1 MTPAPF
7 CYTMKAIRM
16 AERNP
21 AMSTTKRPTE
31 QRVAIWSLSPAMLT
45 LYFVIFWVQCVVGIA
60 TDAYYQLQQRADA
73 PVPVTLL
80 EIVRGS
86 GPTGIGAAV
95 NALVIALF
103 VEATMVLAQI
113 VKRRQFE
120 QGRVQGREEAREEV
134 REEAREEARRE
145 HTEQLEAWAKEK
157 DIPLDDLP
165 KLRKPKSKRD

>member
-21 AMSTTKRPTE
+21 AMNATKRPTE

-45 LYFVIFWVQCVVGIA
+45 LYFVIFWVQCVAGIA

-120 QGRVQGREEAREEV
+120 QGREQGREEV
-134 REEAREEARRE
+134 REEAQREY
-145 HTEQLEAWAKEK
+145 TKQLEAWAKEN
-157 DIPLDDLP
+157 DIPIENLP

>member
-1 MTPAPF
+1 M
-7 CYTMKAIRM
+7 
-16 AERNP
+16 N
-21 AMSTTKRPTE
+21 TTKRLAE

-45 LYFVIFWVQCVVGIA
+45 LYFVIFWVQCVAGIA
-60 TDAYYQLQQRADA
+60 IDAYYQLQQRADA
-73 PVPVTLL
+73 PVPATLL

-120 QGRVQGREEAREEV
+120 QGKEEGIEQGKAEGIEQGKA
-134 REEAREEARRE
+134 EAREEAQRE

>member
-1 MTPAPF
+1 M
-7 CYTMKAIRM
+7 
-16 AERNP
+16 N
-21 AMSTTKRPTE
+21 TTKRPTE

-45 LYFVIFWVQCVVGIA
+45 LYFVIFWVQCVAGIA

-120 QGRVQGREEAREEV
+120 QGREQGREEV
-134 REEAREEARRE
+134 REEAQRE

-157 DIPLDDLP
+157 GIPLDDLP
-165 KLRKPKSKRD
+165 KLRKPKSKID

>member
-1 MTPAPF
+1 
-7 CYTMKAIRM
+7 M
-16 AERNP
+16 AERSP
-21 AMSTTKRPTE
+21 AMNTTKRPAE

-45 LYFVIFWVQCVVGIA
+45 LYFVIFWVQCVAGIA
-60 TDAYYQLQQRADA
+60 IDAYYQLQQRADA
-73 PVPVTLL
+73 PVPATLL
-80 EIVRGS
+80 EVVRGS

-120 QGRVQGREEAREEV
+120 QGKEEGIEQTQ
-134 REEAREEARRE
+134 RE

-157 DIPLDDLP
+157 DIPLEDLP
-165 KLRKPKSKRD
+165 KLRKPKSKID

>member
-1 MTPAPF
+1 M
-7 CYTMKAIRM
+7 
-16 AERNP
+16 N
-21 AMSTTKRPTE
+21 TTKRPTE

-45 LYFVIFWVQCVVGIA
+45 LYFVIFWVQCVAGIA

-73 PVPVTLL
+73 PVSVTFL

-120 QGRVQGREEAREEV
+120 QGREQGREESREEDQ
-134 REEAREEARRE
+134 REY
-145 HTEQLEAWAKEK
+145 TKQLEAWAKEN
-157 DIPLDDLP
+157 DIPIENLP